1 MFNKAIYIGLAVFC
15 YFNITSA
22 HAAQSEVVVLNSS
35 KQVITN
41 SEALQLGIKGEVV
54 YKCTPQIAS
63 LNKTGTSI
71 ALHAKKKKLTKEEIE
86 QQVKELEKRAE

>member
-1 MFNKAIYIGLAVFC
+1 MFHTVCYSLMGLWFFYGVAV
-15 YFNITSA
+15 
-22 HAAQSEVVVLNSS
+22 HAATTEVVVLNSS

-41 SEALQLGIKGEVV
+41 AEALQLGIKGETV

-86 QQVKELEKRAE
+86 TQIRELQKRAE